1 MIRSPCPIFPA
12 MNRSRVR
19 MIGATAGLVATA
31 AFAQSVKYT
40 SVEAVAGKAL
50 QLTYHA
56 SVHKDCRPGRI
67 PTVRVIEPPTSGTL
81 TVRAAQLTTPRVPG
95 CPPVKAPAQVIFYEF
110 RVGYAGPDHVKYEVT
125 SENGAVATYDTTIA
139 VKAGPAPSPPSNT
152 RDL

>member
-1 MIRSPCPIFPA
+1 
-12 MNRSRVR
+12 MNRSRVW
-19 MIGATAGLVATA
+19 MIGATTGLVATA

-40 SVEAVAGKAL
+40 SVEAVAAL

-81 TVRAAQLTTPRVPG
+81 TVRAAQLATQRVPG
-95 CPPVKAPAQVIFYEF
+95 CPSVKAPAQVIFYES

-125 SENGAVATYDTTIA
+125 SENGEVATYDTTIA